1 MMKVLIAVA
10 ILFSL
15 FSCNYTGGGAGS
27 NETGK
32 LEIKERCAVFYTPG
46 PGKLHQLKVDFGAK
60 DFDGIV
66 AANQQYMNEARQFIT
81 QQKVK
86 IVPTSQYKLDFV
98 KRNGE
103 VFSIDLNKSKY
114 AWEVFLFNGFDD
126 PVKIDVTNVQEE
138 YRNAGMGTNY

>member
-1 MMKVLIAVA
+1 MTKAFIAVA

-15 FSCNYTGGGAGS
+15 FSCNTGGGADS
-27 NETGK
+27 SETGM

-46 PGKLHQLKVDFGAK
+46 PGKLRQLKNDFGAK

-86 IVPTSQYKLDFV
+86 IIPTSQYKLNFV
-98 KRNGE
+98 KHNGE
-103 VFSIDLNKSKY
+103 TFSIDLNKSKY

-138 YRNAGMGTNY
+138 YQNANMGN

>member
-1 MMKVLIAVA
+1 MTKVLIAAA

-15 FSCNYTGGGAGS
+15 FSCNTGGGADS
-27 NETGK
+27 SETGM

-46 PGKLHQLKVDFGAK
+46 PGKQRQLKADFGAK
-60 DFDGIV
+60 DFDGI
-66 AANQQYMNEARQFIT
+66 AATNQQYMNEARQFIT

-86 IVPTSQYKLDFV
+86 IIPTSQYKLHFV
-98 KRNGE
+98 KHNGE

-138 YRNAGMGTNY
+138 YQNANMGN